1 MAQYP
6 TVLMALTRPAMRWYF
21 ISLFCT
27 MRICLKEGSSIF
39 APRLSPL
46 IFIDRARVMMRV
58 MMAPTKKRENA
69 NAQGSVLNTGRLPT
83 KLSIPVTAAAINDD
97 VIARR

>member
-1 MAQYP
+1 
-6 TVLMALTRPAMRWYF
+6 
-21 ISLFCT
+21 
-27 MRICLKEGSSIF
+27 MRICLKEGSRIF

-46 IFIDRARVMMRV
+46 IFIERSRVMRRV
-58 MMAPTKKRENA
+58 MITPTKNKENA

-83 KLSIPVTAAAINDD
+83 KLSIPVTAAAITDD